1 MRSENAESENAES
14 ENAEMRSE
22 NAESENAEMRS
33 ENAESQTFCLF
44 EEELEPK
51 SAVDRIDKDQRPSR
65 NPVQFEECIH
75 DQELVRVR
83 AAQPE
88 LAELPLRGALSLFEI
103 DRHCAKTNGDQGV
116 RDMYSKNTE
125 GVTRGQSGR
134 VRLACGLRAACVRL
148 GCDLG
153 VRLTWIVEE

>member
-1 MRSENAESENAES
+1 MRRVRMQRCGVR
-14 ENAEMRSE
+14 MR
-22 NAESENAEMRS
+22 RV
-33 ENAESQTFCLF
+33 QTFCLF

-88 LAELPLRGALSLFEI
+88 LAELPLRGALSFFEV

-116 RDMYSKNTE
+116 RDMDGKNTMRVSHVDKV
-125 GVTRGQSGR
+125 GV
-134 VRLACGLRAACVRL
+134 CGLRAACVRL
-148 GCDLG
+148 ACGLRATWVCASPGLWRNSEVTLLSSG
-153 VRLTWIVEE
+153 VMVAERRSV

>member
-1 MRSENAESENAES
+1 
-14 ENAEMRSE
+14 MRSE

-33 ENAESQTFCLF
+33 ENAESETFCLF

-88 LAELPLRGALSLFEI
+88 LAELPLRGALSFFEI

-116 RDMYSKNTE
+116 RDMYGKNTMRVSHVDKV
-125 GVTRGQSGR
+125 GV
-134 VRLACGLRAACVRL
+134 CGLRAACVRL
-148 GCDLG
+148 ACDLG